1 MNNSSPKV
9 AASETFESER
19 LEPVTNT
26 PANSPKA
33 KQLVPP
39 GMQVL
44 KCIIAEQVHHAVNVY
59 KVTNRLK
66 KGNAVEELLTK
77 GLKTDPA
84 PNMEEQLAR
93 MLRYLD
99 RTRFDRL
106 DKIRHERHTTWQQLF
121 RPLLEILETQLNET
135 TPSVPRPA
143 FTGGTAPLTT
153 QRTSLATVSAAN
165 ASTPKVRPSGFP
177 GVSITDNS
185 NSDTEESGTRLV
197 GPKR

>member
-1 MNNSSPKV
+1 MNNSNPKE
-9 AASETFESER
+9 AASETVDSEWQ
-19 LEPVTNT
+19 EPV
-26 PANSPKA
+26 ANSPAPSRKA
-33 KQLVPP
+33 KQVVPP

-77 GLKTDPA
+77 GMKTEP
-84 PNMEEQLAR
+84 PTNMEEQLAKT
-93 MLRYLD
+93 LRYLD

-106 DKIRHERHTTWQQLF
+106 DKIRHERRMTWQQLL
-121 RPLLEILETQLNET
+121 RAVLETLETQLADT

-143 FTGGTAPLTT
+143 SNGGTAPLTP
-153 QRTSLATVSAAN
+153 QRTSLATVSAADT
-165 ASTPKVRPSGFP
+165 ATPKIRPSGFP
-177 GVSITDNS
+177 GVGITEAI